1 MDRNKYFTLH
11 DIRLPLGEYFFQT
24 DSLILSKNVHFIV
37 GVKNIAG
44 EVKFDGF
51 NQMIRT
57 YNDQSEGMQNPLSQA
72 FLHQQQLQ
80 KWLQPYNVPPIPIE
94 YVVVFSNPRTILT
107 IQGGITLALKKI
119 CHAPNLLMK
128 LQELEYK
135 HPQPKATSEEIAE
148 IGHLIRKSHVPLT
161 PNILDNYKLK
171 EKDVPTGVLC
181 VECRHLP
188 MVRKYGYWQCPI
200 CNTTSKDAHI
210 GALYAY
216 FLLIKPFISVSEFA
230 EFAHIPSIKTAY
242 RLLSAL
248 QLHTSGIGKSTVYH
262 APDSLFS
269 NQ

>member
-1 MDRNKYFTLH
+1 MKTVEKTF
-11 DIRLPLGEYFFQT
+11 
-24 DSLILSKNVHFIV
+24 KNVHFIV

-57 YNDQSEGMQNPLSQA
+57 YNEQSEGMQNPLSHG

-80 KWLQPYNVPPIPIE
+80 KWLQSYNLPPIPIE
-94 YVVVFSNPRTILT
+94 TVVVFSNPRTILT
-107 IQGGITLALKKI
+107 IQGGLTLALKKI

-135 HPQPKATSEEIAE
+135 HPQP
-148 IGHLIRKSHVPLT
+148 
-161 PNILDNYKLK
+161 
-171 EKDVPTGVLC
+171 
-181 VECRHLP
+181 
-188 MVRKYGYWQCPI
+188 RKYGYWQCPI

-210 GALYAY
+210 QALYTY

-230 EFAHIPSIKTAY
+230 AFAHIPSIKTAF

-248 QLHTSGIGKSTVYH
+248 KLHTSGIGKSTVYH
-262 APDSLFS
+262 APGSLFS
-269 NQ
+269 CSPDNQ